1 MKAYIG
7 YKKVKSKLEYGVT
20 VYDDNAKVLFSNTK
34 VVEDLKDSGKFLNS
48 LNSLIWGIKQIN
60 VQTERGL
67 LSSESN
73 LMLILNN
80 KTIYTWFEN
89 NSSIKTYAVEFADLM
104 FEINLLMND
113 VEIIYAENSHKKVL
127 YTKRGT
133 KDDSSLT
140 KVADMFEGID
150 E

>member
-20 VYDDNAKVLFSNTK
+20 VYDETSKVLFSNTK
-34 VVEDLKDSGKFLNS
+34 IVEDLKEDGKFLNA
-48 LNSLIWGIKQIN
+48 LNSLIWGVKQIN
-60 VQTERGL
+60 IQTERGVL
-67 LSSESN
+67 DTNSN

-80 KTIYTWFEN
+80 KTLYTWFEAN
-89 NSSIKTYAVEFADLM
+89 ASVKSYAVEFADLM
-104 FEINLLMND
+104 FEINLLMNN
-113 VEIIYAENSHKKVL
+113 VEVIYAENSHKKVL

-133 KDDSSLT
+133 KDDSTLS
-140 KVADMFEGID
+140 KVTDMFEGID